1 MVNEPTSRGNTPLYW
16 AADQDHLDIIKWWIA
31 SGREMD
37 LGTPGEQQSDAIL
50 VAKKKRRKEVIAL
63 LERFKN
69 DPTKTRSEVRLEL
82 GINGSDPFFFFF
94 SFSSFLI
101 NFQFP
106 FSPRHHQISLCP
118 PHQSSP
124 GSSTSPSLINPL
136 RRFCLQL
143 PLPRPRHP
151 PKVLP
156 NHQLPLLLLWLLPL
170 LLPNRSSNLLS
181 HPAQPRKRRMP
192 SSPPS
197 PPRRT
202 PFPV

>member
-1 MVNEPTSRGNTPLYW
+1 MVR
-16 AADQDHLDIIKWWIA
+16 
-31 SGREMD
+31 
-37 LGTPGEQQSDAIL
+37 IL
-50 VAKKKRRKEVIAL
+50 
-63 LERFKN
+63 
-69 DPTKTRSEVRLEL
+69 
-82 GINGSDPFFFFF
+82 FFFFF

-170 LLPNRSSNLLS
+170 LLPNRSSNLLC
-181 HPAQPRKRRMP
+181 
-192 SSPPS
+192 PP
-197 PPRRT
+197 PPPQKKKVAPEPPPTRPNPEREGCPRRHPHRPEGHLSQYDPLYPPLPSTTRNTTCSLT
-202 PFPV
+202 PSLSYHLFLFVFPLLRSREADQVSYVRQDLR